1 MDVGGSSDDTI
12 AAVATPAG
20 GGAVAVLRVSGPQAV
35 AVVDK
40 ATGDA
45 CGQLPDR
52 RVSLTKVVDRNGAP
66 IDDVLLTVFRAPR
79 SYTGED
85 VVELSCHGGLLIT
98 RLVLE
103 RLLECGARSAE
114 PGEFTRRAF
123 LNGKMDLTQ
132 AEAVMDLISA
142 RTGMALRAARVQM
155 EGRLGAKSEALRAEL
170 LDLVAELEAYIDF
183 PDEDIT
189 PDVGKGM
196 AGRMEAIASRLDA
209 LAATADHGRML
220 REGVRT
226 VIFGAPNVGK
236 SSLLNRLAGHDR
248 AIVHARAGTT
258 RDTIEECVEIGGVAL
273 LLTDTAGVRDAGGDV
288 ERQGVER
295 SRRALETADLVIEVV
310 DGSTPPGPRLGDDDL
325 AGRPHVLV
333 RNKCDLGFYDGWHG
347 TDGAAVSCLTGEGF
361 DALAQ
366 RVLAA
371 LEFGPDDWGA
381 DAVAVNARHKACLRA
396 ASESA
401 GRARELLES
410 GDAPE
415 FVAIEL
421 REALDQVAAI
431 AGRVDIEEIL
441 GGIFGKFCI
450 GK

>member
-1 MDVGGSSDDTI
+1 MEIGGLIDDTI

-20 GGAVAVLRVSGPQAV
+20 GGAVAVLRVSGPRAV
-35 AVVDK
+35 EVADG
-40 ATGDA
+40 ATGGR
-45 CGQLPDR
+45 CGRLGER
-52 RVSLTKVVDRNGAP
+52 RVSLTKVVDRNGEA
-66 IDDVLLTVFRAPR
+66 IDEVLLTVFRAPR

-85 VVELSCHGGLLIT
+85 VVEISCHGGLLVT
-98 RLVLE
+98 RLVLG

-155 EGRLGAKSEALRAEL
+155 EGRLGAKTEALRAEL
-170 LDLVAELEAYIDF
+170 LELVAELEAYIDF
-183 PDEDIT
+183 PDEDIA
-189 PDVGKGM
+189 PEVGRKMVARLG
-196 AGRMEAIASRLDA
+196 AVVGRLDA

-226 VIFGAPNVGK
+226 VIFGEPNVGK

-248 AIVHARAGTT
+248 AIVHDAAGTT
-258 RDTIEECVEIGGVAL
+258 RDTIEESVEIGGVAL
-273 LLTDTAGVRDAGGDV
+273 VLTDTAGVRSAGDDV

-295 SRRALETADLVIEVV
+295 SRRALENADLVIEVA
-310 DGSTPPGPRLGDDDL
+310 DGSAPPALRLGEDDL
-325 AGRPHVLV
+325 SARPHVLAL
-333 RNKCDLGFYDGWHG
+333 NKCDLGLHDGWAG
-347 TDGAAVSCLTGEGF
+347 SGGVAVSCLTGEGF
-361 DALAQ
+361 DLLAG

-371 LEFGPDDWGA
+371 LEFGSGDWGA
-381 DAVAVNARHKACLRA
+381 DAVAVNARHNACLRA
-396 ASESA
+396 AA
-401 GRARELLES
+401 DAARRAMELL
-410 GDAPE
+410 GQGAAPE
-415 FVAIEL
+415 FAAIEL
-421 REALDQVAAI
+421 REALDQVGAI